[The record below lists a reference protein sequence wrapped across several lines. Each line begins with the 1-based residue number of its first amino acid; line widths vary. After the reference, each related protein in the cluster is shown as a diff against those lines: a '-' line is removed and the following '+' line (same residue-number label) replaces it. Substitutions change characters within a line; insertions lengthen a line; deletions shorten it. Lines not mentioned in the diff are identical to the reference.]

1 MEKPNIA
8 IVSENTL
15 ENLGLKSILDKIVP
29 FAQVETFF
37 NFNDF
42 QVDETRF
49 FHFFVSPKIL
59 IDHPLF
65 FLQNQ
70 KKTIVLLSTVDP
82 RIPQD
87 FHEIQVNCSYEEL
100 LRELLQLVWHFHH
113 NYERFPTALADELKE
128 QEVEDVEKLTPR
140 ETEVLKAVA
149 MGYSSKEIADRFH
162 ISLTTVLSHRKNVME
177 KLSLH
182 SATKLVI
189 YAVMHGLVNPDD
201 IR

>member
-42 QVDETRF
+42 QVAETRF

-87 FHEIQVNCSYEEL
+87 FHEILVNCSYEEL